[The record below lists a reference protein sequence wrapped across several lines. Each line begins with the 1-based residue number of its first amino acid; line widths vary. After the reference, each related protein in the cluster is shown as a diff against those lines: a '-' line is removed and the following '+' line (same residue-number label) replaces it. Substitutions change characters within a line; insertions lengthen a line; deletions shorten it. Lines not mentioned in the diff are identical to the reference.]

1 MNTKYNK
8 YYTGYIPFPYQIE
21 KPLPYVGKYFN
32 IEFDKPH
39 SRRNCDYEYELVILT
54 KDIRNALNTSNM
66 IYAAI
71 DLLNGEGPFYSENH
85 PIIIPAIKEK
95 DYDFKFQVGSILEN
109 CGDIPKAAKIASKC
123 SFRKYLVFA
132 LLKYQLG
139 CNLFPNS
146 IMDIESPE
154 YKPLYYYRIQD
165 QIRLGYAIIAFYSV
179 IEELGLEIR
188 ASSKNPSMIK
198 GKWNPIVKNELED
211 RLEKSGID
219 INELFD
225 WNLRSTPTKIE
236 KLKKPD
242 LLKKSPWAFLTRR
255 DSQIKIT
262 DAIVTISWIRSKIAA
277 HRLNDAISSISIY
290 DASNASLLARRL
302 LLEKLGYW
310 KNTDLINN
318 NIATT
323 T

>member
-1 MNTKYNK
+1 MPTKYNK

-32 IEFDKPH
+32 IEFGKPH
-39 SRRNCDYEYELVILT
+39 PMRNCDYEYELVILT
-54 KDIRNALNTSNM
+54 KDIRNALNTSNL

-95 DYDFKFQVGSILEN
+95 NYDSKWQLGSILEH
-109 CGDIPKAAKIASKC
+109 CGDIPRAAKIASKC
-123 SFRKYLVFA
+123 SFRKYMVYA

-139 CNLFPNS
+139 CNLFPSS
-146 IMDIESPE
+146 IMDIDSPE

-165 QIRLGYAIIAFYSV
+165 QIKLGYAIIAFYSV
-179 IEELGLEIR
+179 LEELGLEIR
-188 ASSKNPSMIK
+188 ASSKNPSMIN
-198 GKWNPIVKNELED
+198 GKWNPKVKDELED
-211 RLEKSGID
+211 RLTKNGID

-225 WNLRSTPTKIE
+225 WNLRNTPTKIE
-236 KLKKPD
+236 KRKKPD

-255 DSQIKIT
+255 DSQINIT

-277 HRLNDAISSISIY
+277 HRLNDAITSISIY

-302 LLEKLGYW
+302 LLERLGYW
-310 KNTDLINN
+310 KNSYPNDEK
-318 NIATT
+318 IATT
-323 T
+323 A

>member
-1 MNTKYNK
+1 MTTKYNK
-8 YYTGYIPFPYQIE
+8 YFTGYIPFPYEIE

-39 SRRNCDYEYELVILT
+39 PRRNCDYEYELVILT
-54 KDIRNALNTSNM
+54 KDIRNVLNTSNL

-71 DLLNGEGPFYSENH
+71 DLLNAEGPFYSENH
-85 PIIIPAIKEK
+85 PIIIPEIKEK
-95 DYDFKFQVGSILEN
+95 DYDSKWQLGSLLEY
-109 CGDIPKAAKIASKC
+109 CGDIPRAAKIAVKC
-123 SFRKYLVFA
+123 SFRRYLVYA

-139 CNLFPNS
+139 CNLFPTS
-146 IMDIESPE
+146 IMDIDSPE
-154 YKPLYYYRIQD
+154 YKPLHFYRIQD
-165 QIRLGYAIIAFYSV
+165 QIKLGYAIIAFYSV

-188 ASSKNPSMIK
+188 ASSKNPSVIN
-198 GKWNPIVKNELED
+198 GKWNPKVKNDLED
-211 RLEKSGID
+211 RLVNNGVN

-236 KLKKPD
+236 KLKKPE
-242 LLKKSPWAFLTRR
+242 LIKKSPWAFLTRR
-255 DSQIKIT
+255 DSQIEII
-262 DAIVTISWIRSKIAA
+262 DAIATISWIRSKIAA
-277 HRLNDAISSISIY
+277 HRLNNAFTSISIY

-310 KNTDLINN
+310 NN
-318 NIATT
+318 PYLDDEKTATT